1 LPIEYL
7 RGGQYKVLTDSELY
21 DIHLATLEILEEV
34 GVRVEYPPALELMAD
49 CGCRVDFSGRIVQ
62 IPEHVLKKA
71 LSTAPSFF
79 TLYGKTPEFDVKVD
93 TQAIYTIGGSSALFV
108 LDLDGQHRPAT
119 KKDLADLTRLQDA
132 LENLHIM
139 HAIVVPQDIE
149 QEGFDRILFST
160 VMKNTSR
167 NYYSQGMGAQ
177 SIRDQVEMASVIL
190 GSTEEV
196 KRKPIFTIVVCL
208 TSPLTQARIRV
219 EELMESAKYNIPLYI
234 EADAQAGATSPVTLA
249 GTLVQQNANILCGV
263 VLAQMVNPGT
273 PCIYSIASGIMDM
286 STGNYSGGSPEATL
300 LHAASSQVAHYYN
313 LPCQGGTGI
322 DATIPDAQAGYE
334 RALQVLGCALSG
346 TNFIHLS
353 IGMMEQM
360 LLASYEQCVIDNE
373 ILGAA
378 LHITRGIEVNRD
390 TLAVDVIKAV
400 GPGGHYLDREHTLRN
415 FAEVN
420 WFPKLTNRKKWDAWI
435 DDGGKDMRR
444 RASELAREILKEH
457 YPQHLPEDVAREIDK
472 MALSAQKRAIESAKG
487 YRIFGKD
494 LRF

>member
-1 LPIEYL
+1 MAIEYL
-7 RGGQYKVLTDSELY
+7 KGGQYKVLNDNELY
-21 DIHLATLEILEEV
+21 DIHLATLEVLEEV
-34 GVRVEYPPALELMAD
+34 GVRVEYKPALELMAD
-49 CGCRVDFSGRIVQ
+49 CGCRVDFDNRIVQ
-62 IPEHVLKKA
+62 IPEHVLRKA
-71 LSTAPSFF
+71 LSTAPSRF

-93 TQAIYTIGGSSALFV
+93 TQGIYTIGGSSALSV
-108 LDLDGQHRPAT
+108 LDLDGQRRSAT

-177 SIRDQVEMASVIL
+177 SIRDQVEMASVVL

-196 KRKPIFTIVVCL
+196 KKKPIFTIVVCL
-208 TSPLTQARIRV
+208 TSPLTHAKLRV

-234 EADAQAGATSPVTLA
+234 EADAQTGATSPITLA
-249 GTLVQQNANILCGV
+249 GTLVEQTANILCGV
-263 VLAQMVNPGT
+263 TLAQMVNPGT
-273 PCIYSIASGIMDM
+273 PCIYAIASGIMDM
-286 STGNYSGGSPEATL
+286 STANYSGGAPETTL
-300 LHAASSQVAHYYN
+300 LHAASAQVAHYYN
-313 LPCQGGTGI
+313 LPFQGGTGI

-360 LLASYEQCVIDNE
+360 LLASYEQCVIDDE

-378 LHITRGIEVNRD
+378 LHITKGLEVNRD
-390 TLAVDVIKAV
+390 TLAVDVIKEV
-400 GPGGHYLDREHTLRN
+400 GPGGHYLDHEHTLKN
-415 FAEVN
+415 FRKVN
-420 WFPKLTNRKKWDAWI
+420 WFPKLTNRKKWDSWME
-435 DDGGKDMRR
+435 DGGKDMRQ
-444 RASELAREILKEH
+444 RANEIARKILAEH
-457 YPQHLPEDVAREIDK
+457 HPQHLPEDVASEMDR
-472 MALSAQKRAIESAKG
+472 MAEAAQEKAIQNLIK
-487 YRIFGKD
+487 
-494 LRF
+494 